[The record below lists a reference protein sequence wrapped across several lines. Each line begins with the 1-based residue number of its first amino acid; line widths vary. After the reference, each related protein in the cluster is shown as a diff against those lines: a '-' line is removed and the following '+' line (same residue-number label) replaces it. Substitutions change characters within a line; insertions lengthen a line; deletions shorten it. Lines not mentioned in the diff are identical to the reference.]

1 MRACQQRV
9 AVASIGVKQPSVP
22 GPTPPAPEGVGRG
35 NGRWF
40 RRRGLLSLG
49 AAASLIAAALGAP
62 APAAAAT
69 AAVGMP
75 IVVAQGTCSIGF
87 FGFNKRGDRLAVT
100 AGHCAD
106 PRNGDVRAEG
116 SGTIIGRIVRY
127 QLDTEDSHGHA
138 TGSRGYALIELNRRS
153 SLDPFFTALGTV
165 TVGDSVTKY
174 GERSGKT
181 TGKIT
186 AVHENSE
193 RPDLSVVEADVVQLH
208 GDSGSPWYTGP
219 RTLVAM
225 SSSGNQD
232 TVGGQ
237 RGRSQAQPI
246 ADVLKLIRADTSGWG
261 EGFNV
266 WLQK

>member
-1 MRACQQRV
+1 
-9 AVASIGVKQPSVP
+9 
-22 GPTPPAPEGVGRG
+22 
-35 NGRWF
+35 
-40 RRRGLLSLG
+40 
-49 AAASLIAAALGAP
+49 
-62 APAAAAT
+62 
-69 AAVGMP
+69 MP
-75 IVVAQGTCSIGF
+75 IVVAKGTCSIGF

-106 PRNGDVRAEG
+106 PRDGAVRAEG
-116 SGTIIGRIVRY
+116 SGAMIGKIVRY
-127 QLDTEDSHGHA
+127 QLDTEDSHGHT
-138 TGSRGYALIELNRRS
+138 TGSRGYALIDLDRRA

-186 AVHENSE
+186 AVHEHSD

-208 GDSGSPWYTGP
+208 GDSGSPWYTAP

-232 TVGGQ
+232 TLGGQ
-237 RGRSQAQPI
+237 TGRSQAQPI

-261 EGFNV
+261 AGFSV